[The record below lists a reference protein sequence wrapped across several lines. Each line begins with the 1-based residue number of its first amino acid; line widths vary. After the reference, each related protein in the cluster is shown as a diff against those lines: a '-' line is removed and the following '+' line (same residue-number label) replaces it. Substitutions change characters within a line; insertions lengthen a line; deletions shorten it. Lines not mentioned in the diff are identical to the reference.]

1 MMKYGEKSMETILE
15 KEPKSWH
22 FQKGT
27 FFSDHP
33 LLAKKSTFVNLHLV
47 HIWKG

>member
-1 MMKYGEKSMETILE
+1 MMKYGEKFEKVLE

-33 LLAKKSTFVNLHLV
+33 LARFALGNL
-47 HIWKG
+47 